1 MFLKRSQDELPRA
14 VSFWRSALACES
26 SFKIPMRSDC
36 EYSNVSSGAFVEA
49 DSRPSHFRSAI
60 ILRCLAICA
69 FPSAICCSIASRRC
83 ERKARRSIV
92 ARRSERLGWSMVN
105 NSTSLIAFSRCRPPD
120 PSEHLQQRLAFFLL
134 EARTWH
140 AKHTRPSRSDL
151 SSPIPLRE
159 FAARADAAA
168 NAKAR
173 ELGWII

>member
-1 MFLKRSQDELPRA
+1 
-14 VSFWRSALACES
+14 
-26 SFKIPMRSDC
+26 
-36 EYSNVSSGAFVEA
+36 
-49 DSRPSHFRSAI
+49 
-60 ILRCLAICA
+60 
-69 FPSAICCSIASRRC
+69 
-83 ERKARRSIV
+83 
-92 ARRSERLGWSMVN
+92 MVN

-173 ELGWII
+173 ELGPREAGWCEGQAWRKTLPPRMPNLIIPIGDIGEEEMQKGHDQKLSV